1 MPHRLRCELHLLD
14 TSGSEKSPRRT
25 ERSARQEA
33 INGVI
38 GELVKLINQKEAYEL
53 LLEKVQ
59 VLDHYLQRLFAS
71 GHKR

>member
-1 MPHRLRCELHLLD
+1 LLD
-14 TSGSEKSPRRT
+14 KPGSEKSPARA

-38 GELVKLINQKEAYEL
+38 SDLVKLIHQKEAYEL

-71 GHKR
+71 GRKR